1 MKTKICITGDSIL
14 MERMPP
20 SYKDLAPIRDYIAQA
35 DVRINNMEMVLSH
48 YDQFAS
54 TYCGGLWLT
63 TDPTVLDDI
72 MEYGFNCFGFANN
85 HTMDYSYGGVKSTLE
100 AIAQKNVPV
109 CGAGMSLAEATAPAM
124 VETEQGKVAVLCITS
139 TCDDAARAGDPGH
152 VIPARP
158 GLNMLRHSETFVVNA
173 EHMKV
178 LEEIADATH
187 INGRINNSK
196 RGGYT
201 VSKPGIFNLST
212 LEFRLGTQEGK
223 TSAPHPQDMKRMQLA
238 IEEAKREADYVVVC
252 FHSHEI
258 KAELDEEP
266 DYFIEEFAR
275 ACIDWGAC
283 AVVGSGTHQIKAIE
297 MYKGKPI
304 FYSIANFIFQSE
316 KPTQFPPDYHDRY
329 GIDRSL
335 TAQQAMYIRSDGGKR
350 GLETEFK
357 NYKGLMPMLEFED
370 GKLTSI
376 AIKPVELG
384 FYHENKEVKG
394 LPHEAKP
401 EVVQEVY
408 ETLCQLSEEY
418 GTKLTCADGLISIVL
433 AEE

>member
-1 MKTKICITGDSIL
+1 MKICITGDSIL
-14 MERMPP
+14 MDAMPEI
-20 SYKDLAPIRDYIAQA
+20 YQGLAPIREYISQA
-35 DVRINNMEMVLSH
+35 DVRINNMEMVLSD

-63 TDPTVLDDI
+63 AEPKVLDDI
-72 MEYGFNCFGFANN
+72 LKYGFNCFGFANN
-85 HTMDYSYGGVKSTLE
+85 HTMDYSYGGVEGTLK
-100 AIAQKNVPV
+100 ALRAKNMPV

-124 VETEQGKVAVLCITS
+124 VETQEGTVAVLSITS

-158 GLNMLRHSETFVVNA
+158 GLNMLRHSETFLVNA
-173 EHMKV
+173 EHMKA
-178 LEEIADATH
+178 LEEIANATH

-201 VSKPGIFNLST
+201 VSKPGIFNLGT
-212 LEFRLGTQEGK
+212 VEFKLSETEGK
-223 TSAPHPQDMKRMQLA
+223 TSAPHPQDMERMRLA
-238 IEEAKREADYVVVC
+238 IEEAKQKSKYVVLC

-258 KAELDEEP
+258 KGDLDEEP

-275 ACIDWGAC
+275 KCIDWGAC

-297 MYKGKPI
+297 LYKGKPI

-316 KPTQFPPDYHDRY
+316 KPKQFPPDYHDRY

-335 TAQQAMYIRSDGGKR
+335 SAQEAMYIRSDGGKR

-357 NYKGLMPMLEFED
+357 NYKGLMPLLEFD
-370 GKLTSI
+370 GDVLKKIT
-376 AIKPVELG
+376 IKPVELG
-384 FYHENKEVKG
+384 FYHEDKSVKG
-394 LPHEAKP
+394 LPHDANDG
-401 EVVQEVY
+401 VTQDVL
-408 ETLCQLSEEY
+408 ETLQALSAEY
-418 GTKLTCADGLISIVL
+418 GTKLMRNGDLIEVIL
-433 AEE
+433 

>member
-1 MKTKICITGDSIL
+1 VKISITGDSIL
-14 MERMPP
+14 MEKMPAG
-20 SYKDLAPIRDYIAQA
+20 YEGLAPVREHIMQA
-35 DVRINNMEMVLSH
+35 DVRINNMEMVLSN
-48 YDQFAS
+48 YDRFAS

-63 TDPTVLDDI
+63 AEPAVLDDI
-72 MEYGFNCFGFANN
+72 LKYGFNCFGFANN
-85 HTMDYSYGGVKSTLE
+85 HTMDYSYGGVESTLE
-100 AIAQKNVPV
+100 ALRAKNMPV
-109 CGAGMSLAEATAPAM
+109 CGAGMSLAEATAPA
-124 VETEQGKVAVLCITS
+124 VVDTKAGKVAVLSITS

-158 GLNMLRHSETFVVNA
+158 GLNMLRHSETFLVNA
-173 EHMKV
+173 EHMKA

-201 VSKPGIFNLST
+201 VTKPGIFNLGMV
-212 LEFRLGTQEGK
+212 EFKLSDVEGK
-223 TSAPHPQDMKRMQLA
+223 TSAPHPQDMERMRLA
-238 IEEAKREADYVVVC
+238 IEAAKKEAEYVVVC

-258 KAELDEEP
+258 KGELDEEP

-275 ACIDWGAC
+275 KCIDWGAC

-297 MYKGKPI
+297 MYQGKPI

-335 TAQQAMYIRSDGGKR
+335 TAQEAMFIRSDGGKR

-357 NYKGLMPMLEFED
+357 NYKGLIPLLEFD
-370 GKLTSI
+370 GDQLKRIT
-376 AIKPVELG
+376 IKPVELG
-384 FYHENKEVKG
+384 FYHEDKSVKG
-394 LPHEAKP
+394 LPHNASDA
-401 EVVQEVY
+401 VTQEVL
-408 ETLCQLSEEY
+408 ETLQTLSAEY
-418 GTKLTCADGLISIVL
+418 GTKLVRNGDLIEVIL
-433 AEE
+433 

>member
-1 MKTKICITGDSIL
+1 MKICITGDSIL
-14 MERMPP
+14 MENMPE
-20 SYKDLAPIRDYIAQA
+20 SYQGLEPVRDYITQA
-35 DVRINNMEMVLSH
+35 DVRINNMEMVLSN
-48 YDQFAS
+48 YDRFAS

-63 TDPTVLDDI
+63 AEPTVLDDI
-72 MEYGFNCFGFANN
+72 LKYGFNCFGFANN
-85 HTMDYSYGGVKSTLE
+85 HTMDYSYGGVESTLE
-100 AIAQKNVPV
+100 ALRSKNMPV

-124 VETEQGKVAVLCITS
+124 VETKEGKVAVLSISS

-158 GLNMLRHSETFVVNA
+158 GLNMLRHSETFLVNA
-173 EHMKV
+173 EHMKA

-201 VSKPGIFNLST
+201 VTKPGIFNLGT
-212 LEFRLGTQEGK
+212 VEFKLSEVEGK
-223 TSAPHPQDMKRMQLA
+223 TSAPHPQDMERMRLA
-238 IEEAKREADYVVVC
+238 IEQAKQEAAYVVVC

-258 KAELDEEP
+258 KGELDEEP

-275 ACIDWGAC
+275 KCIDWGAC
-283 AVVGSGTHQIKAIE
+283 AVVGSGTHQIKAVE
-297 MYKGKPI
+297 MYQGKPI

-335 TAQQAMYIRSDGGKR
+335 SAQEAMYIRSDGGKR

-357 NYKGLMPMLEFED
+357 NYKGLIPLLEFD
-370 GKLTSI
+370 GEELKKIT
-376 AIKPVELG
+376 IKPVELG
-384 FYHENKEVKG
+384 FYHEDKSVKG
-394 LPHEAKP
+394 LPHNANAAIT
-401 EVVQEVY
+401 QEVF
-408 ETLCQLSEEY
+408 ETLQTLSAEY
-418 GTKLTCADGLISIVL
+418 GTKLVRCGDLIEVVL
-433 AEE
+433 

>member
-1 MKTKICITGDSIL
+1 M
-14 MERMPP
+14 
-20 SYKDLAPIRDYIAQA
+20 
-35 DVRINNMEMVLSH
+35 
-48 YDQFAS
+48 
-54 TYCGGLWLT
+54 
-63 TDPTVLDDI
+63 
-72 MEYGFNCFGFANN
+72 
-85 HTMDYSYGGVKSTLE
+85 
-100 AIAQKNVPV
+100 
-109 CGAGMSLAEATAPAM
+109 
-124 VETEQGKVAVLCITS
+124 
-139 TCDDAARAGDPGH
+139 
-152 VIPARP
+152 
-158 GLNMLRHSETFVVNA
+158 
-173 EHMKV
+173 
-178 LEEIADATH
+178 
-187 INGRINNSK
+187 
-196 RGGYT
+196 
-201 VSKPGIFNLST
+201 
-212 LEFRLGTQEGK
+212 
-223 TSAPHPQDMKRMQLA
+223 
-238 IEEAKREADYVVVC
+238 VVC

-297 MYKGKPI
+297 MYKGRPI

-316 KPTQFPPDYHDRY
+316 KMRYLPADFYDRY
-329 GIDRSL
+329 GIDRSKSVEE
-335 TAQQAMYIRSDGGKR
+335 AVYIRSNGGTR

-376 AIKPVELG
+376 TIKPVELG

-408 ETLCQLSEEY
+408 ETLSQLNRPY
-418 GTKLTCADGLISIVL
+418 GTRLKCEDGLISIAL